1 MYIQR
6 SSEVK
11 NLDPTY
17 NVHTTEHKKNAIV
30 VYQCHVILN
39 ISFYGEGGEGG
50 RKKVVLSE
58 RRIILYDRL

>member
-1 MYIQR
+1 MYILQ
-6 SSEVK
+6 
-11 NLDPTY
+11 NT
-17 NVHTTEHKKNAIV
+17 KKNAIV